1 MIRSDLDLLR
11 DACDFARHAQGDAG
25 GLDADVLAGAGQPL
39 RAALYDLAIIGETL
53 NKVSGEIKS
62 AAPGLPWRPLVDLR
76 NFIVHAY
83 WQVDLEIV
91 ADVIESRLDPLIAE
105 LDRLIGFVARSEK

>member
-1 MIRSDLDLLR
+1 MIRSDLDRLR
-11 DACDFARHAQGDAG
+11 DARGFARHAQDDAG
-25 GLDADVLAGAGQPL
+25 GLDADVLAGAGQPQ

-53 NKVSGEIKS
+53 NKVSGEIRS
-62 AAPGLPWRPLVDLR
+62 AAPGLPWRPLADLR

-91 ADVIESRLDPLIAE
+91 AEVIKNRLDPIIVE
-105 LDRLIGFVARSEK
+105 LDR